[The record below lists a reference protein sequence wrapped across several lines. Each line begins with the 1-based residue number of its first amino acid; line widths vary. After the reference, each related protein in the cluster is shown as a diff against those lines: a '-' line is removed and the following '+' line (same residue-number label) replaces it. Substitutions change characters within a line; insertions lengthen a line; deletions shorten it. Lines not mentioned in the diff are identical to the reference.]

1 MDSETA
7 RKRLEELLADLDR
20 AVSTLQEE
28 NPTDT
33 IESLPIYDHDP
44 ADAATNLSDADRANA
59 LLEAAGRQRT
69 EVLEALERVEAG
81 AYGRCVDCGNP
92 VPDGRLDA
100 RPEAAR
106 CVKCQSKLEA
116 RR

>member
-1 MDSETA
+1 VDTETA
-7 RKRLEELLADLDR
+7 RKRLEELLADLDQ
-20 AVSTLQEE
+20 AVSTLQGE
-28 NPTDT
+28 NPTDSL
-33 IESLPIYDHDP
+33 ESLPIYDHDP
-44 ADAATNLSDADRANA
+44 ADAATNLSDADRASA

-69 EVLEALERVEAG
+69 EVVDALERIEAG
-81 AYGRCVDCGNP
+81 AYGRCLDCGNP
-92 VPDGRLDA
+92 VPDGRLEA